1 MVRLC
6 TFLWGMVGYD
16 RGYGAGN
23 GEPLQYSCLK
33 NRMDR
38 GAWWAIV
45 HRVSKRQTWL
55 KWLSIAHGSRD
66 NEACLRVLRRINF
79 TLQGNWVTEATTV
92 SSNEEVVVCSDN
104 RGMLAF
110 AGKVGSE
117 TFDCSEPLLFSGY
130 TQMCSFHVLRS
141 IYPSSNSLFLIKYLS
156 GLLIQVIF

>member
-1 MVRLC
+1 M
-6 TFLWGMVGYD
+6 
-16 RGYGAGN
+16 
-23 GEPLQYSCLK
+23 
-33 NRMDR
+33 
-38 GAWWAIV
+38 
-45 HRVSKRQTWL
+45 
-55 KWLSIAHGSRD
+55 
-66 NEACLRVLRRINF
+66 
-79 TLQGNWVTEATTV
+79 QGNWVTEATTV

-117 TFDCSEPLLFSGY
+117 TFDCSEALLFSGY